1 MLTAEQ
7 LLEEARNAAERWGLA
22 IRQEAGPGARH
33 FAFQPPLTD
42 EKVARAID
50 SFMWIAARDWPA
62 GTKLT
67 ITQLRV
73 VESTIVFNLEP
84 DAPATLTSEPAR

>member
-1 MLTAEQ
+1 VLTAEQ
-7 LLEEARNAAERWGLA
+7 LLEEARDAAERWGLGF
-22 IRQEAGPGARH
+22 RKESGPGARH

-42 EKVARAID
+42 EKVVRAID
-50 SFMWIAARDWPA
+50 SFMWIAARDWPT
-62 GTKLT
+62 GTKLI

-84 DAPATLTSEPAR
+84 EAQSL

>member
-7 LLEEARNAAERWGLA
+7 LLEEARDAAERWGLGF
-22 IRQEAGPGARH
+22 RTEPGPGARH

-50 SFMWIAARDWPA
+50 SFMWIASRDWPT

-73 VESTIVFNLEP
+73 VESTIVFNLE
-84 DAPATLTSEPAR
+84 AETPASLTNEPAR